1 MALLVAMIV
10 PVVCGSILLTVHYR
24 VKALVN
30 KTTVIQGSSYEET
43 LQRQENINRTLNQEL
58 QIAQAQLS
66 TLRHVTA
73 PRRLTEDQAQLLVG
87 QLRGIKGSPVI
98 VSAYAFEE
106 ESATYATQIAGAL
119 RNAGWE
125 VTFNKASMN
134 DFKGIRLAT
143 ITQSPHPLQGQR
155 ELAQAFDAADLE
167 VRQHQ
172 VAPDSIAGDLA
183 NGSLLIV
190 VGRK

>member
-1 MALLVAMIV
+1 VALLVAMIV